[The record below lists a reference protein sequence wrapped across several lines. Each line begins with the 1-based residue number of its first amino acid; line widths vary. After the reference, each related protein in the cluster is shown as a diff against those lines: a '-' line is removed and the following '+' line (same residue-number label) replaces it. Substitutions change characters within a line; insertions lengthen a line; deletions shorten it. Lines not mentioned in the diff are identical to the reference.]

1 MPFQNIRTEMN
12 SGTICGM
19 GNSVTSAPSG
29 FELGYA
35 RVSTTRQF
43 LERQLD
49 ALSAQGV
56 PDDRIF
62 VDKKTGATTDRE
74 GLQKML
80 AYARPGDTIVVHT
93 LDRIGRNLR
102 EVLNLVH
109 DLAARGVGIRSLAD
123 PLPINTADEG
133 MGRIAFLLLAL
144 FAEMERTF
152 TAERA
157 AHARAVAEAN
167 DRHIGRPLAHA
178 ADKIEYARL
187 LRVQGDSLGVIAAK
201 TGIPKTSLHRYLTSA
216 GTGS

>member
-1 MPFQNIRTEMN
+1 
-12 SGTICGM
+12 M
-19 GNSVTSAPSG
+19 GNSATLTPSG
-29 FELGYA
+29 LELGYA
-35 RVSTTRQF
+35 RVSTTRQS

-49 ALSAQGV
+49 ALSAQGI
-56 PDDRIF
+56 PNERIY

-109 DLAARGVGIRSLAD
+109 DLAERGIGIRSLAD
-123 PLPINTADEG
+123 PLPINTTDEG

-152 TAERA
+152 TTERA
-157 AHARAVAEAN
+157 AHARAVAEARN
-167 DRHIGRPLAHA
+167 RHVGRPLAHPA
-178 ADKIEYARL
+178 EKIEYARL
-187 LRVQGDSLGVIAAK
+187 LKGQGSSLGVIAAK
-201 TGIPKTSLHRYLTSA
+201 TGIPKTSLHRYLCGA
-216 GTGS
+216 GPATEPIGSP